1 MRTTVL
7 PTLTLSAALMLAA
20 FNVHAD
26 EQPARPA
33 ERNIATS
40 ATSATSTASAASTT
54 AVAKTAAAPGLT
66 RAQVLEDL
74 KRYQRE
80 HANPSYEE
88 LIFLR

>member
-7 PTLTLSAALMLAA
+7 STLTLSAALMLAA
-20 FNVHAD
+20 CNAHAD

-40 ATSATSTASAASTT
+40 ATSANSTASTS